1 MPTPGR
7 GRTGPGSLVLDYR
20 RAARVGDDSVVTGR
34 FVHAARFVAVV
45 ALLWT
50 IDRCSNLVMTHF
62 HLPIPGFVLGFGL
75 LYSAVATN
83 ALPYR
88 WIEPSARFLVKHLAF
103 FLVPIVTGLLD
114 YLDVLQAS
122 GVQIAIVLIVSAII
136 GLWATGLTA
145 QCLVSRGGADI

>member
-1 MPTPGR
+1 MISNMKIVVNGR
-7 GRTGPGSLVLDYR
+7 L
-20 RAARVGDDSVVTGR
+20 
-34 FVHAARFVAVV
+34 VHAARFLAVV

-50 IDRCSNLVMTHF
+50 INRCSNLVLSHW
-62 HLPIPGFVLGFGL
+62 HVPIPGFVLGFGL

-83 ALPYR
+83 AIPYR

-114 YLDVLQAS
+114 YLDILRAS

-145 QCLVSRGGADI
+145 QYFVARGGGEV